1 MKKPKP
7 QTEIDA
13 LNDAAWELRNS
24 NALKAISMAEEV
36 LVKTKLI
43 NYKKG
48 IADSLHTIS
57 YCQATRTAKYE
68 EARAN
73 GHAALEIYIA
83 SNDEVSKQK
92 VLNTF
97 GLIEGIS
104 GNMLGAIN
112 YFNKSLK
119 LANKLKLSHQRAMAL
134 HNLAVSFEGINDY
147 NRSLDYNLQALKIY
161 EELQNDNDVFKTL
174 QNIGVIYFNL
184 EKYDESLESLLKTV
198 EIFKNDADKDTQGLA
213 FLNIGRSYHKLK
225 NYQQALD
232 SLNKSLALL
241 EGTGNRLVSSDALAE
256 ISIVYMDMQRFLD
269 AKEHISKSIKIK
281 KELNDSSGLAS
292 SYYYLGKL
300 LFQQGEK
307 AKALTTFTKALNLA
321 ETAQAKTQLQNINK
335 ELASS
340 YQQIKDYEK
349 AFQYL
354 SAYLELR
361 DELFEKASYERT
373 QALLIH
379 HSITQEDK
387 DKEIMRRNKEL
398 KLANENLKLLTLELD
413 KQAKE
418 DSLTKLYNRRYFDS
432 LLEKEFSRSK
442 RYHKPMAVMICDI
455 DNFKQVNDNF
465 SHQVGD
471 QVLIKIAEI
480 FMKNIRRNDTIARFG
495 GEEFVALFPESDV
508 NKAFEICERLRNS
521 VEKYPWSKISSG
533 LKVTISIGIC
543 DDTSLANGETMIS
556 KADSALYE
564 VKENG
569 KNHSR
574 IWDNKEMLIA

>member
-1 MKKPKP
+1 MKKPNP

-24 NALKAISMAEEV
+24 DALKAISMAKKV
-36 LVKTKLI
+36 LVKTKSI

-57 YCQATRTAKYE
+57 YCQATRTAEYE

-119 LANKLKLSHQRAMAL
+119 LADKLRLSHQRAMAL
-134 HNLAVSFEGINDY
+134 HNLAVSYEGINDY
-147 NRSLDYNLQALKIY
+147 NRSLDYNLQALAIY

-184 EKYDESLESLLKTV
+184 EKYDEALESLLKTV
-198 EIFKNDADKDTQGLA
+198 QIFKNDTDKNTQGLA
-213 FLNIGRSYHKLK
+213 FLNIGRSYHKLQNHQK
-225 NYQQALD
+225 ALEN
-232 SLNKSLALL
+232 LNKSLALL
-241 EGTGNRLVSSDALAE
+241 EETGNRLGSSDALAE
-256 ISIVYMDMQRFLD
+256 ISIVYMDMHRFLD
-269 AKEHISKSIKIK
+269 AKKNISKSIKIK
-281 KELNDSSGLAS
+281 KELNDSPGLAS

-307 AKALTTFTKALNLA
+307 AKALTTFTNALNLA
-321 ETAQAKTQLQNINK
+321 ESAQAKTHLQNINK

-354 SAYLELR
+354 SAYLAIR
-361 DELFEKASYERT
+361 DELFEKASYDRT

-379 HSITQEDK
+379 HSIAQEDK

-398 KLANENLKLLTLELD
+398 KLANEHLKLLTLELD
-413 KQAKE
+413 KQTKE

-432 LLEKEFSRSK
+432 LLEKEFNRSR

-480 FMKNIRRNDTIARFG
+480 FMKDIRRNDTIARFG
-495 GEEFVALFPESDV
+495 GEEFVALFPESDI

-521 VEKYPWSKISSG
+521 VEKYPWSEISSG
-533 LKVTISIGIC
+533 LRVTISIGIC
-543 DDTSLANGETMIS
+543 DDTSLANGEAMIS
-556 KADSALYE
+556 KADNALYE

-569 KNHSR
+569 KNHTR